1 MMSNLFRISAVV
13 ASITMAA
20 VAAQAQTVSMY
31 GSYGEGNGIIVN
43 IPQNPPLVAC
53 NPADAKCV
61 GKRDLLPAQLITI
74 TTPSL
79 ATSMVAPALSGTPN
93 AVPFIRNGPS
103 FGVIGAQIIN
113 DPGSA
118 LQVGGA
124 FTVPALAMAQR
135 RGHQVGQVAGGSAV
149 KQLDTTFTAAAPG
162 VYRDKNAGIDS
173 AFYTVTP
180 VGFRGVKLSDNPAY
194 VAPAQTRMMAAR
206 TFSATNVD
214 AHGQNNGLATTD
226 VNYEYRQALNTT
238 HTVAFGNDVATIQYS
253 NTNAAGFTGTM
264 GIMLD
269 GTGRLYFHNPFL
281 SAAFSP
287 PSAPNGLA
295 PIVGTNPVGDNIP
308 GFRLR
313 NAAGWNYTVRGRQ
326 VPGRFKAFGPAVPF
340 IPIPTSMGGTIT
352 GVLQSRPGIQG
363 TPCPISLSIAPNATC
378 NLLTANF
385 NAYGATVAPAST
397 ATSVKHLFAWTT
409 GTVSAIVSGPRQG
422 INHVLTQT
430 GMGYDTVTVGGA
442 RQVGLVAGS
451 YTRRTAPAT
460 GVQEINPQMAGMDLV
475 FTPEPGATVALLSGI
490 GLLGALAV
498 RRR

>member
-1 MMSNLFRISAVV
+1 MMSKVFRISAVV

-61 GKRDLLPAQLITI
+61 GKRDLLPAQLITV

-79 ATSMVAPALSGTPN
+79 ATSMVAPALSGTTM
-93 AVPFIRNGPS
+93 AVPFLRNGPS

-124 FTVPALAMAQR
+124 FTVPALAMQQR
-135 RGHQVGQVAGGSAV
+135 RGHQVGQVSGGSAV

-162 VYRDKNAGIDS
+162 IYRDKNNGIPS
-173 AFYTVTP
+173 AFYTTTP
-180 VGFRGVKLSDNPAY
+180 IGFRGVKISDNSAY
-194 VAPAQTRMMAAR
+194 VAPAQTRMMAQR
-206 TFSATNVD
+206 SFSVTNVD
-214 AHGQNNGLATTD
+214 AHGQNNGLATND
-226 VNYEYRQALNTT
+226 PNYDYRKAVNTV
-238 HTVAFGNDVATIQYS
+238 HTVVFGNDVATVQYS
-253 NTNAAGFTGTM
+253 NSNPTGFTGTM

-269 GTGRLYFHNPFL
+269 GAGRLYFHNPFL

-287 PSAPNGLA
+287 PTAPNGLA
-295 PIVGTNPVGDNIP
+295 PIVGTNPVGDTIP

-326 VPGRFKAFGPAVPF
+326 SPGRFKAFGPAVPF
-340 IPIPTSMGGTIT
+340 VAAGA
-352 GVLQSRPGIQG
+352 LSRPGIQG
-363 TPCPISLSIAPNATC
+363 TPCPISLSVAPNATC
-378 NLLTANF
+378 NLLTAPF
-385 NAYGATVAPAST
+385 NAYGATLAAAST

-409 GTVSAIVSGPRQG
+409 GTVSAVVSGPRQG

-430 GMGYDTVTVGGA
+430 GMGYDTTTVGGA